1 MKNQFK
7 NRISKI
13 VQKKDKA
20 VSPIIATI
28 LLVAI
33 TVILASTLYL
43 ALGGFFTSKTSA
55 TPSVALTAA
64 STGPNTWSITIGST
78 SSNTIPW
85 SSTSFVITYA
95 GGTYTLSYEP
105 KGSWY
110 IGGTASSVPGW
121 ANTTASSGATS
132 YITGISGT
140 YVSSGITL
148 SLTIVNPS
156 SAFTPTSIAFE
167 DTSTSNGGQMGT
179 TSL

>member
-1 MKNQFK
+1 MKTK
-7 NRISKI
+7 GLMPVIE
-13 VQKKDKA
+13 KKDKA

-43 ALGGFFTSKTSA
+43 ALGGFFTAKTSA

-64 STGPNTWSITIGST
+64 STGTDTWSITISST
-78 SSNTIPW
+78 SSNTISW

-95 GGTYTLSYEP
+95 GGTYTLSYENA
-105 KGSWY
+105 GSWY
-110 IGGTASSVPGW
+110 QGTTPSTVPGW
-121 ANTTASSGATS
+121 ANTTASTGATS
-132 YITGISGT
+132 YIVGISGS
-140 YVSSGITL
+140 YVSSGVVL
-148 SLTIVNPS
+148 SLTIVGPS

-167 DTSTSNGGQMGT
+167 DTSTTNGGQMGA